1 MYIFNGNPF
10 INTGNINLE
19 TNSNFYKK
27 ESKIWKCEKCGIV
40 FTFRSRYEE
49 HKNRKTSCVKEEKQ
63 EYKCEDLWNDI
74 YVQIKI
80 RRTQNKKKP
89 CKIEK
94 ERYKKRNI
102 M

>member
-1 MYIFNGNPF
+1 METPF

-63 EYKCEDLWNDI
+63 EYKCEDCGMIFMYKSKLEEHKN
-74 YVQIKI
+74 KSEAL
-80 RRTQNKKKP
+80 QNRKR
-89 CKIEK
+89 
-94 ERYKKRNI
+94 RYKKRNI